1 MKTAFLDKLIDR
13 LDKLDPGSLQTHFL
27 RLAREKGLL
36 ETIFNAVREGLIVLD
51 GNARVVY
58 ANRAAAT
65 MLGLPREGAEGQP
78 IRRYLRDMD
87 WESILQ
93 LDEDEWAHLVSR
105 EIEISYPEHRFVDF
119 YVVPLAA
126 AEPGGHGAVVIL
138 RDITSEREQEAQ
150 TIESE
155 KLSAL
160 TLLAAG
166 VAHEIGNPLNSL
178 NIHLQLL
185 ERDIAHLAEGDRQNL
200 GELVDVAKKEVARL
214 DRIISQFLRAI
225 RPTQPHFEK
234 ANVSQVLKDT
244 LEFLKHEIRDRDV
257 LVEVETADD
266 VPAIQLDVA
275 QIKQAFFNIIRN
287 AIQAMPKGGLLRIQ
301 VGSTDRFVAVS
312 FKDTGPGIPPE
323 ELSHI
328 FEPYTTSKPEGS
340 GLGLMIVQR
349 IVRDHGG
356 QIEVQSEPRIG
367 TTFTLYLPRDERR
380 IRLLK
385 AHRPSGHTAPGVS
398 T

>member
-51 GNARVVY
+51 GAARVVY

-65 MLGLPREGAEGQP
+65 MLGLPREGVEGQP

-93 LDEDEWAHLVSR
+93 LDEEEWAHLVSR

-126 AEPGGHGAVVIL
+126 PEPGGNGAVVIL

-155 KLSAL
+155 KLNAL

-178 NIHLQLL
+178 NIHLQLI
-185 ERDIAHLAEGDRQNL
+185 ERDISHLAEADRQNL
-200 GELVDVAKKEVARL
+200 GELVEIAKKEVSRL

-234 ANVSQVLKDT
+234 ADVGQVLRDT

-257 LVEVETADD
+257 LVEVERADD
-266 VPAIQLDVA
+266 VPAVQLDIA

-301 VGSTDRFVAVS
+301 VGANDRFVAVA

-328 FEPYTTSKPEGS
+328 FEPYHSTKAEGS

-349 IVRDHGG
+349 ILRDHGG

-385 AHRPSGHTAPGVS
+385 AHRPAGQTAPG
-398 T
+398 TTP